1 MARADVA
8 ARQLLDKIGW
18 AEPPVDPARIA
29 EEVLGVVVVV
39 VSMQPDMSGML
50 VREPDRVVIGVN
62 EGHSGSRQRF
72 TIAHELGHF
81 HLHKG
86 RSVIIDSDVRVNF
99 RDPVSS
105 LATDREEIEAN
116 RFAAALLMP
125 DHMVRSWVMHESFQ
139 NAQELVGRLAETFR
153 VSKAAVNFRLV
164 NLGLIPTP
172 VELGHD

>member
-1 MARADVA
+1 VARADVA
-8 ARQLLDKIGW
+8 AKQLLDGIGW
-18 AEPPVDPARIA
+18 TKPPVDPARIA
-29 EEVLGVVVVV
+29 RDVLGVVVVE
-39 VSMQPDMSGML
+39 VSMPPDMSGML

-62 EGHSGSRQRF
+62 EGHSDPRRRF

-86 RSVIIDSDVRVNF
+86 RPIIIDSDVRVNF
-99 RDPVSS
+99 RDSVSS

-125 DHMVRSWVMHESFQ
+125 DHMVRSSVAHAAFTT
-139 NAQELVGRLAETFR
+139 APELVDRLAKSFG
-153 VSKAAVNFRLV
+153 VSRAALNFRLV

-172 VELGHD
+172 IDLGND

>member
-1 MARADVA
+1 VARADVA
-8 ARQLLDKIGW
+8 ARQLLEKIGW
-18 AEPPVDPARIA
+18 TEPPVDPVRIA
-29 EEVLGVVVVV
+29 EEVLHVVIVKT
-39 VSMQPDMSGML
+39 SMSPDMSGML
-50 VREPDRVVIGVN
+50 VREPERVLIGVN
-62 EGHSGSRQRF
+62 ESHSDSRQRF

-99 RDPVSS
+99 RDHVSS

-125 DHMVRSWVMHESFQ
+125 DYMVRSWIVHESFQ
-139 NAQELVGRLAETFR
+139 TGPELVGQLAKNFK

>member
-18 AEPPVDPARIA
+18 TRPPVDPVRIA
-29 EEVLGVVVVV
+29 EDVLGIVIVK
-39 VSMQPDMSGML
+39 VSMSSDMSGML
-50 VREPDRVVIGVN
+50 VRETARVVVGVN
-62 EGHSGSRQRF
+62 EGHSCSRQRF

-86 RSVIIDSDVRVNF
+86 RPMIIDSDVRVNF

-125 DHMVRSWVMHESFQ
+125 DHMMRSSVVNGSFQ
-139 NAQELVGRLAETFR
+139 TARELVELLAKSFK
-153 VSKAAVNFRLV
+153 VSQAAANFRLV

-172 VELGHD
+172 VELGHE

>member
-1 MARADVA
+1 VARADVA
-8 ARQLLDKIGW
+8 ARQLLDEIGW
-18 AEPPVDPARIA
+18 TQPPVDPARIA
-29 EEVLGVVVVV
+29 ENALGIVIATTAM
-39 VSMQPDMSGML
+39 SPDMSGML
-50 VREPDRVVIGVN
+50 VREPGRVVIGVN
-62 EGHSGSRQRF
+62 EGHSASRQRF

-86 RSVIIDSDVRVNF
+86 RPMIIDSDVRVNF

-105 LATDREEIEAN
+105 MATDREEIEAN

-125 DHMVRSWVMHESFQ
+125 DHMVRSWVVNGSFQ
-139 NAQELVGRLAETFR
+139 TARDLVELLAKSFK

>member
-29 EEVLGVVVVV
+29 EEILGVVVVEV
-39 VSMQPDMSGML
+39 DMPPDMSGML
-50 VREPDRVVIGVN
+50 VREPARVVIGVN
-62 EGHSGSRQRF
+62 EGHSGPRQRF

-99 RDPVSS
+99 RDHVLQLGDRSGGDRSEPVCCG
-105 LATDREEIEAN
+105 
-116 RFAAALLMP
+116 AAHA
-125 DHMVRSWVMHESFQ
+125 
-139 NAQELVGRLAETFR
+139 
-153 VSKAAVNFRLV
+153 
-164 NLGLIPTP
+164 
-172 VELGHD
+172 

>member
-1 MARADVA
+1 M
-8 ARQLLDKIGW
+8 
-18 AEPPVDPARIA
+18 P
-29 EEVLGVVVVV
+29 
-39 VSMQPDMSGML
+39 PDMSGML

-62 EGHSGSRQRF
+62 ECHSDSRQRF

-99 RDPVSS
+99 RDRVSS

-125 DHMVRSWVMHESFQ
+125 DHMVRSWVAHESFQ
-139 NAQELVGRLAETFR
+139 TAPELVERLAKSFR